1 MIRLNEYAH
10 KQEYQGI
17 NLKSCGLLFLS
28 TPHSGSNEADWN
40 NFLLDIAELSFGIR
54 SEILN
59 SLKSFNPLSAEGQ
72 ENFANMKHQP
82 PFAAFYETQ
91 RTKIAKL
98 NRHVRLLTYFASPSM
113 SHGSGT

>member
-28 TPHSGSNEADWN
+28 TPHSGSSEADWN
-40 NFLLDIAELSFGIR
+40 NFLLGIAQLSLGMR

-59 SLKSFNPLSAEGQ
+59 SLKSFNPLSAESQ
-72 ENFANMKHQP
+72 EDFANMKHQP
-82 PFAAFYETQ
+82 PFAAFSETK
-91 RTKIAKL
+91 RTKIAKF
-98 NRHVRLLTYFASPSM
+98 NRYVSPQAVLFLK
-113 SHGSGT
+113 